1 MKPFVV
7 FRVAGL
13 MMALASTGCISYVED
28 VPANAFEVD
37 FGGSQGHTGWARY
50 ERTTLLR
57 DIRLADALRGGERAL
72 VAHDFALRKSD
83 LAAAVVVGEHG
94 ETSWDR
100 NLIAAIYFRQ
110 EGADVRVRIHVQAS
124 RGVGFFGHQADPD
137 WTAYLEAALKGILQ
151 R

>member
-1 MKPFVV
+1 MKPFAV

-13 MMALASTGCISYVED
+13 MVALASAGCISYVED
-28 VPANAFEVD
+28 VPASVAEVD

-50 ERTTLLR
+50 ERTSLLR
-57 DIRLADALRGGERAL
+57 NTRLADALRGGEKAL
-72 VAHDFALRKSD
+72 AAHDFALRKSD

-100 NLIAAIYFRQ
+100 NIIAAIYFRQ
-110 EGADVRVRIHVQAS
+110 EGEDVRVRIHVQAS

-137 WTAYLEAALKGILQ
+137 WTAYLDAALRGILQ

>member
-1 MKPFVV
+1 M
-7 FRVAGL
+7 
-13 MMALASTGCISYVED
+13 
-28 VPANAFEVD
+28 
-37 FGGSQGHTGWARY
+37 
-50 ERTTLLR
+50 
-57 DIRLADALRGGERAL
+57 RGGAKAL
-72 VAHDFALRKSD
+72 VAHDFVLCKSD

-100 NLIAAIYFRQ
+100 NLVAAIYFRQ
-110 EGADVRVRIHVQAS
+110 EGEDVRVRIHVQAS